1 MVSSMPLDDNHDDDH
16 DHIHPP
22 PPAELPEAEANGF
35 GVTSTTNG
43 NQNSASIQS
52 LSNGNFVISFLSSSS
67 ADDGQDI
74 RARFFRLDGS
84 AIGNDIRVNET
95 TAGTQTGIGSL
106 ALNDGSV
113 LITWRS
119 PDPLNS
125 GNSHLFGRRFSAD
138 GVALT
143 GEVQLSASGADGSYG
158 FNQRSGSSGLL
169 VFAYENNGEIQG
181 RSFNPATLAAQIAET
196 QLNTTLTGTPAS
208 VALQGLSNGNFL
220 LRFDSPEGGAN
231 GTEIRNRVF
240 SVDSVSGTFTA
251 VSINGSANDYLVNT
265 TTAGNQTGIRTNRLA
280 DTRVLEVWQST
291 DSGDGSGTTIR
302 ARYMSATGT
311 PTGSDFV
318 LNTTTAGDQRSPIIL
333 GFNDGRRLVW
343 WHSFESG
350 TTDTI
355 RGRWVDHNG
364 ALGASDFVI
373 TTLPDTSV
381 PGFTLALLADQ
392 SVIAVYGGTSASDG
406 SGTGIQAARVM
417 TLGGSLFPAP
427 GEPTELT
434 LPRVVTTPFDGAP
447 LPTYDWATAAAQ
459 ISRSITP
466 ETPRFTNGPGNSLA
480 MTFAFRET
488 EDGRPAMNTG
498 ASGFGRLNDDQIAA
512 ALYAIQQWQDVANIT
527 LTRVQDPGSQYSN
540 NAQFTFWNY
549 TNATSG
555 SGPASASGYGGS
567 TNSSGSWQN
576 YVYLNEAKTL
586 ATAPTNANGGLEFYM
601 HEIGHALGLSH
612 PGPYNIGGTGTYTA
626 YARDAV
632 FYEDSEQYTLMS
644 YFSANITHAAY
655 GTASAATPLLYDI
668 AAIQRLYG
676 ANMTTRKGDNIY
688 GFNANAG
695 QAFSITGADQ
705 QIVFS
710 VWDAGGRDVLDFSGY
725 DETQWINL
733 NEEAFSS
740 VGGLRNNISIA
751 RNVMIEDA
759 YGGSGVDSILGS
771 AGANLLR
778 GNTGADTLDGG
789 AGNDTLE
796 GGAGSDSLGGGAGN
810 DLYVNVA
817 GADQVHEATDGGA
830 DTLIATSSLSFPANI
845 EFVVIAQ
852 GAEGI
857 SITGSTANDMIIG
870 NQGANTMSGDAG
882 HDTLN
887 GFGGDDRI
895 FGGEGNDLLLASI
908 GAATIDGGAGDDV
921 ILIGDTSLAAILALF
936 APA

>member
-1 MVSSMPLDDNHDDDH
+1 
-16 DHIHPP
+16 
-22 PPAELPEAEANGF
+22 
-35 GVTSTTNG
+35 
-43 NQNSASIQS
+43 
-52 LSNGNFVISFLSSSS
+52 
-67 ADDGQDI
+67 
-74 RARFFRLDGS
+74 
-84 AIGNDIRVNET
+84 
-95 TAGTQTGIGSL
+95 
-106 ALNDGSV
+106 
-113 LITWRS
+113 
-119 PDPLNS
+119 
-125 GNSHLFGRRFSAD
+125 
-138 GVALT
+138 
-143 GEVQLSASGADGSYG
+143 
-158 FNQRSGSSGLL
+158 
-169 VFAYENNGEIQG
+169 
-181 RSFNPATLAAQIAET
+181 
-196 QLNTTLTGTPAS
+196 
-208 VALQGLSNGNFL
+208 
-220 LRFDSPEGGAN
+220 
-231 GTEIRNRVF
+231 
-240 SVDSVSGTFTA
+240 
-251 VSINGSANDYLVNT
+251 
-265 TTAGNQTGIRTNRLA
+265 
-280 DTRVLEVWQST
+280 
-291 DSGDGSGTTIR
+291 
-302 ARYMSATGT
+302 
-311 PTGSDFV
+311 
-318 LNTTTAGDQRSPIIL
+318 
-333 GFNDGRRLVW
+333 
-343 WHSFESG
+343 
-350 TTDTI
+350 
-355 RGRWVDHNG
+355 
-364 ALGASDFVI
+364 
-373 TTLPDTSV
+373 
-381 PGFTLALLADQ
+381 
-392 SVIAVYGGTSASDG
+392 
-406 SGTGIQAARVM
+406 
-417 TLGGSLFPAP
+417 
-427 GEPTELT
+427 
-434 LPRVVTTPFDGAP
+434 
-447 LPTYDWATAAAQ
+447 
-459 ISRSITP
+459 
-466 ETPRFTNGPGNSLA
+466 
-480 MTFAFRET
+480 
-488 EDGRPAMNTG
+488 
-498 ASGFGRLNDDQIAA
+498 
-512 ALYAIQQWQDVANIT
+512 
-527 LTRVQDPGSQYSN
+527 
-540 NAQFTFWNY
+540 
-549 TNATSG
+549 
-555 SGPASASGYGGS
+555 
-567 TNSSGSWQN
+567 
-576 YVYLNEAKTL
+576 
-586 ATAPTNANGGLEFYM
+586 
-601 HEIGHALGLSH
+601 
-612 PGPYNIGGTGTYTA
+612 
-626 YARDAV
+626 
-632 FYEDSEQYTLMS
+632 MS

>member
-1 MVSSMPLDDNHDDDH
+1 M
-16 DHIHPP
+16 
-22 PPAELPEAEANGF
+22 G
-35 GVTSTTNG
+35 
-43 NQNSASIQS
+43 
-52 LSNGNFVISFLSSSS
+52 GNFVISFLSSSA
-67 ADDGQDI
+67 ADEGQDI

-84 AIGNDIRVNET
+84 AIGPDVRVNET
-95 TAGTQTGIGSL
+95 TAGTQTGLNSL
-106 ALNDGSV
+106 ALNDGSL

-119 PDPLNS
+119 PDPLNA

-143 GEVQLSASGADGSYG
+143 GEVQLSASGADGSYS
-158 FNQRSGSSGLL
+158 FSQRSGSSGLL
-169 VFAYENNGEIQG
+169 IFAYQNDGEIQG
-181 RSFNPATLAAQIAET
+181 RSFNPTTLAAQNSEA
-196 QLNTTLTGTPAS
+196 QLNTTLAGTPAS
-208 VALQGLSNGNFL
+208 VALQSLSNGNLL
-220 LRFDSPEGGAN
+220 LRFDSPEGGTN
-231 GTEIRNRVF
+231 DTEIRNRVF
-240 SVDSVSGTFTA
+240 SVGNDGALTPVT
-251 VSINGSANDYLVNT
+251 INASTNDYLVNT
-265 TTAGNQTGIRTNRLA
+265 TATGEQTGIRTNRLA
-280 DTRVLEVWQST
+280 DSRVLEVWQST
-291 DSGDGSGTTIR
+291 DTGDGSGTTIR
-302 ARYMSATGT
+302 ARYMSSTGT

-318 LNTTTAGDQRSPIIL
+318 LNTTTAGDQRSPTIL
-333 GFNDGRRLVW
+333 GFNDGRRLAW
-343 WHSFESG
+343 WHSFENG

-373 TTLPDTSV
+373 TSLADTAV
-381 PGFTLALLADQ
+381 PAFTLALLADQ

-406 SGTGIQAARVM
+406 SGTGIQAARIM

-434 LPRVVTTPFDGAP
+434 LPRVVTTPFDEAP

-459 ISRSITP
+459 ITRSITS
-466 ETPRFTNGPGNSLA
+466 ETPRFTNGPGNSLT
-480 MTFAFRET
+480 MTFAFRDT

-498 ASGFGRLNDDQIAA
+498 ASGFGRLNGDQITA

-540 NAQFTFWNY
+540 DAQFTLWNY

-567 TNSSGSWQN
+567 TNSNGAWRN

-612 PGPYNIGGTGTYTA
+612 PGDYNIGGTGTYTA
-626 YARDAV
+626 YTRDAV

-676 ANMTTRKGDNIY
+676 ANMTTRTGDNIY

-710 VWDAGGRDVLDFSGY
+710 VWDAGGRDVFDFSGY
-725 DETQWINL
+725 NDTQWINL

-751 RNVMIEDA
+751 RNVTIEDA
-759 YGGSGVDSILGS
+759 YGGGGADSILGS

-778 GNTGADTLDGG
+778 GNAGADTLDGG

-817 GADQVHEATDGGA
+817 GADQVNEAADGGA
-830 DTLIATSSLSFPANI
+830 DTLIATSSVSFPANI

-882 HDTLN
+882 SDTLN
-887 GFGGDDRI
+887 GLGGDDRI
-895 FGGEGNDLLLASI
+895 FGGEGNDLLLAGN

-921 ILIGDTSLAAILALF
+921 ILIGDTSLTAILALF